1 MPNKN
6 YSVGNLP
13 PQVLWTIVRGDSAVF
28 RVYVTDDDR
37 TPLNIPDWDIKI
49 EIWRATK
56 IILTLTPEA
65 EQDDDPGYFSVKL
78 TPFESE
84 LLETDDVFDIQL
96 WNKVPGDEAI
106 VWTVAQGSI
115 NMVEDIT
122 GRPDGIEE

>member
-28 RVYVTDDDR
+28 RVLVTDDDR

-49 EIWRATK
+49 EICRATK
-56 IILTLTPEA
+56 IILTLTPES

-78 TPFESE
+78 TPFQSE